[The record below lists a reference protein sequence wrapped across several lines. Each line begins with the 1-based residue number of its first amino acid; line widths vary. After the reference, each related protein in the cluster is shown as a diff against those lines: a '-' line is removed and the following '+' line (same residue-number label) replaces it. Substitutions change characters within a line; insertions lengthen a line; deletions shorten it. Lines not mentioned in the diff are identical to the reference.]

1 MQMVH
6 VLIYNIS
13 DLSPRYKR
21 KHACI
26 RTTDARPVLWL
37 LFNQLVEADI
47 RNVNNYIPAVPY
59 PSNVHLYMYVQHV
72 YVYGYMND
80 RRT

>member
-1 MQMVH
+1 MLMVH
-6 VLIYNIS
+6 VLINNIS
-13 DLSPRYKR
+13 DLSPSYKR

-37 LFNQLVEADI
+37 LFNQLGEADI
-47 RNVNNYIPAVPY
+47 RNVNNYIPAV